1 LIISRLGLLH
11 ESRLVRPKP
20 CRVHYSLA
28 NPCKVSNICDTPY
41 LGLAA
46 TVDIFTPLL
55 QRHTTNPHATLI
67 TLFMNAI
74 EEEFEHCGDAENT
87 QIVVQELTRIAK
99 YLPYRPNLDR
109 YDPYSVKMLFAT
121 PLVRDADRYLEK

>member
-1 LIISRLGLLH
+1 MLRSSLIIFRLGLLH

-28 NPCKVSNICDTPY
+28 NSYKVSNLCDTPY

-46 TVDIFTPLL
+46 TVGIFTPLL
-55 QRHTTNPHATLI
+55 QEHKTNPHATLI

-74 EEEFEHCGDAENT
+74 EEEFEHCRDAYNT
-87 QIVVQELTRIAK
+87 EVIMQEMTRIAK

-109 YDPYSVKMLFAT
+109 HDPYFLKML
-121 PLVRDADRYLEK
+121 